1 MTDSGTNTAISRD
14 DLEHKLREV
23 QTGIEKRA
31 DDAKSTLIPAG
42 IAAGIIVLL
51 LAYFIGKRVGTKK
64 SAIVEIRRI

>member
-1 MTDSGTNTAISRD
+1 MSDPTTPISRD
-14 DLEHKLREV
+14 DLELKLREV

-42 IAAGIIVLL
+42 IVAGVLL
-51 LAYFIGKRVGTKK
+51 LVLAYFIGKRVGTKR